1 MRLRKK
7 LFDRLFKAGD
17 EVEVK
22 DLKKDFYKTY
32 QELEEEAFRQLVK
45 HKYFVKNPKTQRGLL
60 LFLGIFTLVLGNI
73 FLSVIL
79 FFLSYKLI
87 GRTALGDEMD
97 YKIDGLKL
105 FLKSM
110 DRNYKWQ
117 AEKFYTV
124 EEMIP
129 YAMSLG
135 FIDQFMNQLKIIKP
149 DYNPSWYHG
158 QTGSFY
164 KSYPLFFTSMSS
176 SLTTS
181 APSSSSGS
189 SGGFSGG
196 GGGGGGG
203 GSW

>member
-1 MRLRKK
+1 M
-7 LFDRLFKAGD
+7 
-17 EVEVK
+17 VI
-22 DLKKDFYKTY
+22 
-32 QELEEEAFRQLVK
+32 
-45 HKYFVKNPKTQRGLL
+45 
-60 LFLGIFTLVLGNI
+60 LGIVALFFGNV
-73 FLSVIL
+73 FLSGMF

-87 GRTALGDEMD
+87 GRTALGDEVD
-97 YKIDGLKL
+97 YQIDGLKL

-117 AEKFYTV
+117 ADKFYTV
-124 EEMIP
+124 EAMIP

-135 FIDQFMNQLKIIKP
+135 FIDKFMEQLKIINPEYKP
-149 DYNPSWYHG
+149 TWYTGYHG
-158 QTGSFY
+158 AFFASYGAFY
-164 KSYPLFFTSMSS
+164 SS
-176 SLTTS
+176 VNSNVTTS